1 VFSILGEMQERN
13 FTRLLSGARRSE
25 RMIVGDIMNKDP
37 VCVNVTDLM
46 THARQVMRDKHL
58 HSLPVMDGNGRVV
71 GMLDDQ
77 DILRLQSN
85 RSEVTVGGY
94 AREFPLITPDMEIRD
109 ATRSLLDARQH
120 RAPVVT
126 SSTDRSIAGVLN
138 DTTLLR
144 HVRLMKLPA
153 RNVSEIMNTKVRT
166 IYPDDTVSKVWG
178 NMLEWDYTGI
188 PVISHE
194 NEVMGIVTRSDIIK
208 AGFARPG
215 NRASEAHDSA
225 SGDSPKVEKLMSTP
239 LYSISPR
246 TTISKAIETIL
257 SYDVGRICVTDNKQL
272 LGIVDK
278 FSLLKEC
285 LAGPGFE

>member
-1 VFSILGEMQERN
+1 
-13 FTRLLSGARRSE
+13 
-25 RMIVGDIMNKDP
+25 MIVGDIMNNDP
-37 VCVNVTDLM
+37 VCVNETDLM

-85 RSEVTVGGY
+85 RSEVTVSGY
-94 AREFPLITPDMEIRD
+94 AREFPLITADMQIRD
-109 ATRSLLDARQH
+109 ATRSLLNARQH
-120 RAPVVT
+120 FSPVVK
-126 SSTDRSIAGVLN
+126 SSTDRSLLGVLD
-138 DTTLLR
+138 DTTLLK
-144 HVRLMKLPA
+144 HVRLMKLAP
-153 RNVSEIMNTKVRT
+153 RPVSEIMNTKVRT
-166 IYPDDTVSKVWG
+166 VHPDDTAGKVWG

-194 NEVMGIVTRSDIIK
+194 NEVMGIVTRSDIIR

-225 SGDSPKVEKLMSTP
+225 SGDSPKVEKIMSTP
-239 LYSISPR
+239 LYSISPN
-246 TTISKAIETIL
+246 TTISKAIQTLL
-257 SYDVGRICVTDNKQL
+257 SYDVGRICVTENKQL

-278 FSLLKEC
+278 FSLLEAC